1 MSDDQTS
8 EASAAGRPVAVGDK
22 AAGCDGEGSR

>member
-8 EASAAGRPVAVGDK
+8 EASAAVRPVALTDK
-22 AAGCDGEGSR
+22 AAGCDVDGAR